1 VEHFKLSFQVTA
13 VCLVI
18 ALIWGGVT
26 GDGIIVG
33 SLSAVFIAVILGVME
48 VSLSFDNAIVNAAV
62 LKTMEEKWQHYFL
75 TWGIMIAVF
84 GMRLIFPLAIV
95 AVATEMGMWDV
106 AVMAIT
112 HPQQYAQHLTDS
124 HILISAFGGTFLLMV
139 FLDFILDEGKD
150 LHWIKIIEEKLVLLG
165 KLESIEIMVTLTSLL
180 IAQSYLV
187 SSEDKASAMIAGV
200 VGIVLYVIVGSLS
213 ALFEN
218 EEVGEAA
225 VKGVQKAGLMSFI
238 YLEILDAS
246 FSFDGVIGAFAIT
259 KDVVIIMLGLGIG
272 AMFVRSLTVYLVKQG
287 TLDLY
292 IFLEHGAHYAIG
304 ALAVIMLCSLSIH
317 ISEIFTGLIGAAFIG
332 LSFYSSLRHNKLNPS
347 ETISND

>member
-1 VEHFKLSFQVTA
+1 MEHFKLSFQVTA
-13 VCLVI
+13 VCLFI
-18 ALIWGGVT
+18 AFIWGGAT

-33 SLSAVFIAVILGVME
+33 ALSAVFIAAILGVME

-62 LKTMEEKWQHYFL
+62 LKNMEQKWQHYFL
-75 TWGIMIAVF
+75 TWGILIAVF

-95 AVATEMGMWDV
+95 SAATDMGMWQV
-106 AVMAIT
+106 GAMALA
-112 HPQQYAQHLTDS
+112 HPQEYAKHLTES

-139 FLDFILDEGKD
+139 FLDFILDEGKE

-165 KLESIEIMVTLTSLL
+165 KLESIEIMVTLISLF
-180 IAQSYLV
+180 IAQSYLDTA
-187 SSEDKASAMIAGV
+187 EGKASAMTAGV
-200 VGIVLYVIVGSLS
+200 VGIILYVVVSSLS
-213 ALFEN
+213 SLFEN
-218 EEVGEAA
+218 EEEGEVA
-225 VKGVQKAGLMSFI
+225 VKGVQKAGIMSFI

-272 AMFVRSLTVYLVKQG
+272 AMFVRSLTVYLVKKG

-304 ALAVIMLCSLSIH
+304 ALAVIMLCSMSVH
-317 ISEIFTGLIGAAFIG
+317 ISEVVTGLIGAALIG
-332 LSFYSSLRHNKLNPS
+332 LSFYSSLRHNKLNPQS
-347 ETISND
+347 

>member
-1 VEHFKLSFQVTA
+1 MEHFKLSFQVTA
-13 VCLVI
+13 VCMTI

-26 GDGIIVG
+26 GDGILSG
-33 SLSAVFIAVILGVME
+33 ALSAIFITAILGVME

-62 LKTMEEKWQHYFL
+62 LKNMEEKWQYYFL

-84 GMRLIFPLAIV
+84 GMRLFFPLAIV
-95 AVATEMGMWDV
+95 SVATHLGMWDV
-106 AVMAIT
+106 AVMAISN
-112 HPQQYAQHLTDS
+112 PQEYAKHLTDS
-124 HILISAFGGTFLLMV
+124 HILISAFGGTFLMMV
-139 FLDFILDEGKD
+139 FLDFILDEGKE

-165 KLESIEIMVTLTSLL
+165 KLESIEIVVTLSSLL
-180 IAQSYLV
+180 FAQSYLT

-200 VGIVLYVIVGSLS
+200 VGIILYVIVGSLS
-213 ALFEN
+213 SLFEN
-218 EEVGEAA
+218 EEAGEAA

-272 AMFVRSLTVYLVKQG
+272 AMFVRSLTVFLVKQG

-304 ALAVIMLCSLSIH
+304 ALAVIMLCSMSLH
-317 ISEIFTGLIGAAFIG
+317 ISEVITGLIGAAFIG
-332 LSFYSSLRHNKLNPS
+332 LSFYSSLRHNKLNPPVLN
-347 ETISND
+347 E

>member
-1 VEHFKLSFQVTA
+1 MEHFKLSFQVTA

-18 ALIWGGVT
+18 ALLWGGAT
-26 GDGIIVG
+26 GDGVIVG
-33 SLSAVFIAVILGVME
+33 SLSAVFITIILGVME

-62 LKTMEEKWQHYFL
+62 LKNMEEKWQRYFL
-75 TWGIMIAVF
+75 TWGILIAVF

-95 AVATEMGMWDV
+95 GVATHMGMLDV
-106 AVMAIT
+106 AAMAIA
-112 HPQQYAQHLTDS
+112 HPQEYAKHLTDS
-124 HILISAFGGTFLLMV
+124 HVLISAFGGTFLLMV
-139 FLDFILDEGKD
+139 FLDFILDEGKE

-165 KLESIEIMVTLTSLL
+165 KLESIEIMVTLISLL
-180 IAQSYLV
+180 VAQSYLDSV
-187 SSEDKASAMIAGV
+187 DEKASAMTAGV

-213 ALFEN
+213 SLFEN
-218 EEVGEAA
+218 EEEGEVA
-225 VKGVQKAGLMSFI
+225 VKGVQKAGIMSFI

-272 AMFVRSLTVYLVKQG
+272 AMFVRSLTVFLVKQG

-304 ALAVIMLCSLSIH
+304 ALAVIMLCSMSIH
-317 ISEIFTGLIGAAFIG
+317 ISEVVTGLIGAAFIG
-332 LSFYSSLRHNKLNPS
+332 LSFYSSLRHNKLNPPQ
-347 ETISND
+347 EN